1 MLWCGKTGQAFST
14 GIFTDLDTLS
24 DMESWLPELPVYCPF
39 CRRAHAC
46 GLAKQV
52 MGASAEP

>member
-24 DMESWLPELPVYCPF
+24 DMESWLPELAVYCPF

-46 GLAKQV
+46 GLVK
-52 MGASAEP
+52 